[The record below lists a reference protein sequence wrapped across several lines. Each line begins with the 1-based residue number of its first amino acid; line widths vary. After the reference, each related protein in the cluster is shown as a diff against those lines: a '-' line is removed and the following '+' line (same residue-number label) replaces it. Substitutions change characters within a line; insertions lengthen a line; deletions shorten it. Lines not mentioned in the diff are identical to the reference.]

1 MIYVVTE
8 IAGPL
13 RLSGSGGT
21 YVSAGFGRE
30 AAVLGFGEPAFPEDV
45 PVAGLAGELE
55 RREAS
60 GRRAKDSTWPISMR
74 VPAGRPPWSVD
85 SVMSI
90 AVIVCRNEATPS
102 VVPDAA

>member
-1 MIYVVTE
+1 MT
-8 IAGPL
+8 AGNGYPSPDGMPPSS
-13 RLSGSGGT
+13 RSGSGGT

-30 AAVLGFGEPAFPEDV
+30 AAVLGFGEPGFAGGV
-45 PVAGLAGELE
+45 AVAGVAGELE

-60 GRRAKDSTWPISMR
+60 GRRANDSTRPISMR

-102 VVPDAA
+102 V